1 MKLEPVWIEL
11 PLVLAIHNRQLAEHG
26 GSEGIRDRGLLESAL
41 FRPLN
46 LLNYGNPSIFELAAA
61 YGYGITKNHPF
72 IDGNKRTSYVVMRT
86 FLKLNGYDLKAS
98 AWEKYQTWILV
109 AEGKIDEVELADWIE
124 KKSVKFELSTFKRFT
139 RLTQPTSAFNVC
151 LTNSL

>member
-1 MKLEPVWIEL
+1 MKLEPVWVEL
-11 PLVLAIHNRQLAEHG
+11 PLVVAIHNRQLAEHG
-26 GSEGIRDRGLLESAL
+26 GSEGIRYRGLLESAL

-46 LLNYGNPSIFELAAA
+46 LLNYGNPSIFELVAA

-98 AWEKYQTWILV
+98 ASEKYQTWILV
-109 AEGKIDEVELADWIE
+109 AEGKIDFD
-124 KKSVKFELSTFKRFT
+124 
-139 RLTQPTSAFNVC
+139 
-151 LTNSL
+151 NSERSQKLRNSWNA